1 MSKPTDIRI
10 LSVKTETERIAY
22 RAPIKF
28 GGRVVT
34 DAVLVNVT
42 IEVETKSGKRGS
54 GFGSMPMGNVW
65 AWPSNAVT
73 PAQSL
78 EAMLGFV
85 RQFGNAVSGFAE
97 SDHPLDITPA
107 LAEQHASIATAV
119 CRRLELSEP
128 MPKLAELVAASPFE
142 AAIHDAYRKTP

>member
-42 IEVETKSGKRGS
+42 IEVETTGGRRGS

-65 AWPSNAVT
+65 AWPSNAVSA
-73 PAQSL
+73 AQS
-78 EAMLGFV
+78 ERAMLE
-85 RQFGNAVSGFAE
+85 FAE
-97 SDHPLDITPA
+97 QFKTVVGDYRNSGHPLDITRA
-107 LAEQHASIATAV
+107 LAVRHSSIATAV
-119 CRRLELSEP
+119 VQRLELAEP
-128 MPKLAELVAASPFE
+128 MPKLAELVSASP
-142 AAIHDAYRKTP
+142 

>member
-1 MSKPTDIRI
+1 MTKPTDIRI
-10 LSVKTETERIAY
+10 TSVKTETERIGY

-42 IEVETKSGKRGS
+42 IEVETRSGRRGG

-65 AWPSNAVT
+65 AWPSNTVT

-78 EAMLGFV
+78 EAMLAFV
-85 RQFGNAVSGFAE
+85 QQFSDAVAAFAE
-97 SDHPLDITPA
+97 SGHPLDITRA
-107 LAEQHASIATAV
+107 LAEQ
-119 CRRLELSEP
+119 
-128 MPKLAELVAASPFE
+128 
-142 AAIHDAYRKTP
+142 

>member
-1 MSKPTDIRI
+1 MPKPNDIRI
-10 LSVKTETERIAY
+10 LSVKTDTERIAY

-42 IEVETKSGKRGS
+42 LEVETKSGRRGG

-65 AWPSNAVT
+65 AWPSNNVT

-78 EAMLGFV
+78 EAMLAFV
-85 RQFGNAVSGFAE
+85 QQFNDIVGAFRESG
-97 SDHPLDITPA
+97 HPLDITRV
-107 LAEQHASIATAV
+107 LAEQHPSIA
-119 CRRLELSEP
+119 
-128 MPKLAELVAASPFE
+128 
-142 AAIHDAYRKTP
+142 

>member
-1 MSKPTDIRI
+1 MDKPTDIRI
-10 LSVKTETERIAY
+10 QSVKTETERIGY

-42 IEVETKSGKRGS
+42 IEVETKSGKRGA

-65 AWPSNAVT
+65 AWPSNSVT

-78 EAMLGFV
+78 EAMLAFVEQFRDAVGGF
-85 RQFGNAVSGFAE
+85 RESG
-97 SDHPLDITPA
+97 H
-107 LAEQHASIATAV
+107 
-119 CRRLELSEP
+119 
-128 MPKLAELVAASPFE
+128 
-142 AAIHDAYRKTP
+142 

>member
-28 GGRVVT
+28 GGCVVT

-42 IEVETKSGKRGS
+42 IEVETLAGRRGS

-65 AWPSNAVT
+65 AWPSNTVT
-73 PAQSL
+73 PPQSL

-85 RQFGNAVSGFAE
+85 ERFAPLVC
-97 SDHPLDITPA
+97 DYRGTGHPLDMTRE
-107 LAEQHASIATAV
+107 LAAAHQNIAADVVSQLGLT
-119 CRRLELSEP
+119 EP
-128 MPKLAELVAASPFE
+128 MPPLAELVAASPFE
-142 AAIHDAYRKTP
+142 AAIHDAYGKV

>member
-10 LSVKTETERIAY
+10 LSVQTETERIAY

-34 DAVLVNVT
+34 EAEIVNVT
-42 IEVETKSGKRGS
+42 IEVETKGGRRGS

-65 AWPSNAVT
+65 AWPSNSVT

-78 EAMLGFV
+78 DAMLAFV
-85 RQFGNAVSGFAE
+85 HQFNDVVGVFGESG
-97 SDHPLDITPA
+97 HPLDITQT
-107 LAEQHASIATAV
+107 L
-119 CRRLELSEP
+119 
-128 MPKLAELVAASPFE
+128 
-142 AAIHDAYRKTP
+142 